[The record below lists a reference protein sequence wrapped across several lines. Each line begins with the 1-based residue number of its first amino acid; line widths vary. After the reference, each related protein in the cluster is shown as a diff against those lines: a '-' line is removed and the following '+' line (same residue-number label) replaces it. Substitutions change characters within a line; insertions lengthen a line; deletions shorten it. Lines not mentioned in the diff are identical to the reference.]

1 MLDWTA
7 KYADLL
13 DPLTRLPGSIA
24 EFAHPEHTDD
34 LRSCSIFPF
43 PNEVPSDRSRL
54 FLVFGVKR
62 ETPSC
67 VGRIRGEKR
76 KCSGNVYEEVA

>member
-1 MLDWTA
+1 MPSRNSSQRAADQFVKTTTA
-7 KYADLL
+7 KY
-13 DPLTRLPGSIA
+13 
-24 EFAHPEHTDD
+24 TDD

-54 FLVFGVKR
+54 FLVFSVKR

-67 VGRIRGEKR
+67 VGRIRGEKG
-76 KCSGNVYEEVA
+76 KCYGNVYEEIQIA